1 MQFHVLGLGPIGSL
15 LSYHL
20 RRSLP
25 PSHSVS
31 LIYKNITQAQDATAR
46 GGILHVDRNAIVTNA
61 SGFKLEASISP
72 SAAEGESIDIVRNQ
86 NLGDLRS
93 DSDQIHSLFITTKAH
108 HTLPAIRQLLPR
120 LSANSTIVLLQNGMG
135 VYEELISEIFR
146 NPEHRPHFIL
156 TSNTHGAFLRKPNH
170 VVHSGLGSIEF
181 AIVPDPGGKNFEKGF
196 EETSPARSS
205 QPRLSD
211 ITSPGDPEFTR
222 YESLRATVAALL
234 LLKLLDVSWKPMS
247 QLQLALRRKLAVN
260 AVINPLTAIIGC
272 RNGDIF
278 SSPSSH
284 LILDGVCREA
294 SDAYAA
300 QFSSE
305 TKEWLQGLSVQGI
318 NVESV
323 TVPRLPLSLTQ
334 ARLKWE
340 VLRVAKLTKRNKS
353 SMLDDILRGRA
364 TEIKYING
372 YLLKLGNMYQIP
384 MPTNEML
391 KNLVELRSDI
401 PLDQGL

>member
-1 MQFHVLGLGPIGSL
+1 MHFHVLGLGPIGSL
-15 LSYHL
+15 LSCHL

-31 LIYKNITQAQDATAR
+31 LIYKTFTQAQDATAR

-61 SGFKLEASISP
+61 SGFELEASMSP
-72 SAAEGESIDIVRNQ
+72 STAEGESVDAVRNQ
-86 NLGDLRS
+86 E
-93 DSDQIHSLFITTKAH
+93 IHSLFITTKAH
-108 HTLPAIRQLLPR
+108 QTLPAIQKLLPR
-120 LSANSTIVLLQNGMG
+120 ISANSTIVLLQNGMG
-135 VYEELISEIFR
+135 IYEELISEIFR

-196 EETSPARSS
+196 EETSLASS
-205 QPRLSD
+205 PQPRLSD
-211 ITSPGDPEFTR
+211 ITSPGDPGFTR

-234 LLKLLDVSWKPMS
+234 LLKPLDVSWKPMP

-284 LILDGVCREA
+284 HILDSVCREA

-300 QFSSE
+300 QVSSE

-318 NVESV
+318 NVENEM
-323 TVPRLPLSLTQ
+323 VPRLPLSLTQ
-334 ARLKWE
+334 ARLKLE